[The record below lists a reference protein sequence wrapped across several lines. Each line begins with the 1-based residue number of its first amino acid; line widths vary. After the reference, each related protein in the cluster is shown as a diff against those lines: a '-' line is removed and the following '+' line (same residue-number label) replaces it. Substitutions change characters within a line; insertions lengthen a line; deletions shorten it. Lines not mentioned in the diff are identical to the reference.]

1 MKKNIFIYALLALL
15 TIGCTSKKQPAGDP
29 TNEASNPEGTA
40 TQTATLEGTEV
51 PPVLAVSVNGLP
63 LFAPFNEGDLMGSGQ
78 ALRETPEKYTLF
90 LLGESSFEV
99 NYKEEKNKQLANDE
113 SYLNQY
119 IYQSKDKM
127 KGQVYAYA
135 DAKAVEK
142 YMSTHGDMTAEGE
155 VIPRTY
161 AEGILVSA
169 DYMEGRSLL
178 NFYPTTTED
187 PDGPQFSPDIIAQ
200 VEKQLGAKVEKN
212 RIVNVIGDE
221 EYYFGI
227 MTTQP
232 NDKYGI
238 AVWVL
243 AKGNDL
249 CLKTD
254 TCEVDKEE
262 GRVYWSSFDPDE
274 YMEPVVIAVVK
285 GADGLDIYCMHA
297 TTDETMNYML
307 MRQKGNKMQKYDMG
321 GFYQQY
327 E

>member
-29 TNEASNPEGTA
+29 NNEASNTGSTA

-51 PPVLAVSVNGLP
+51 PSVLAVSVNGLP

-78 ALRETPEKYTLF
+78 ALRETPEKYTLV

-119 IYQSKDKM
+119 IYQSQDKM

-142 YMSTHGDMTAEGE
+142 YLSTHGDMTAEGE

-169 DYMEGRSLL
+169 DYMKGRSLL

-187 PDGPQFSPDIIAQ
+187 PDSPQFSPDIIAQ

-249 CLKTD
+249 CLRTD

>member
-1 MKKNIFIYALLALL
+1 MYNYILFLFYPNNIHSFQYHYKYLTPNYPGFRFLLR
-15 TIGCTSKKQPAGDP
+15 KKQREHNAQRY
-29 TNEASNPEGTA
+29 NAQNNVERVNRAEAN
-40 TQTATLEGTEV
+40 L
-51 PPVLAVSVNGLP
+51 
-63 LFAPFNEGDLMGSGQ
+63 
-78 ALRETPEKYTLF
+78 
-90 LLGESSFEV
+90 
-99 NYKEEKNKQLANDE
+99 
-113 SYLNQY
+113 
-119 IYQSKDKM
+119 
-127 KGQVYAYA
+127 
-135 DAKAVEK
+135 VEP
-142 YMSTHGDMTAEGE
+142 M
-155 VIPRTY
+155 
-161 AEGILVSA
+161 
-169 DYMEGRSLL
+169 
-178 NFYPTTTED
+178 
-187 PDGPQFSPDIIAQ
+187 